1 MILTA
6 ESLRQMIPAIA
17 DMRLLEAIAE
27 KSRLQQIEAGVEL
40 MQPGQYM
47 NSVPIIVKGSIKVL
61 RPDADGKEVF
71 LYYLNPGE
79 TCALSLT
86 CCNAN
91 LPSEIRAVAEED
103 TTLISVPLR
112 AHNDWTREFSQW
124 KEFVAL
130 TYQNRFQ
137 EMLRAI
143 DDIAF
148 KNMDER
154 LLSYLR
160 TKVSQ
165 LKMTTL
171 EITHKDI
178 ANELGTSRE
187 VISRLLKKLEKSGT
201 VKLGRNKV
209 EVIEPGW

>member
-1 MILTA
+1 MILTV
-6 ESLRQMIPAIA
+6 ETLREMIPAIA
-17 DMRLLEAIAE
+17 DLRLLEAIAE
-27 KSRLQQIEAGVEL
+27 EGQLRQIEAGQEL
-40 MQPGQYM
+40 MKPGEYM

-61 RPDADGKEVF
+61 RPDSDGKEVF

-103 TTLISVPLR
+103 TTLIAVPLK
-112 AHNDWTREFSQW
+112 AHNDWTRMYSQW

-130 TYQNRFQ
+130 TYQTRFQ

-165 LKMTTL
+165 LKTTTL
-171 EITHKDI
+171 DVTHQDI
-178 ANELGTSRE
+178 AQELGTSRE
-187 VISRLLKKLEKSGT
+187 VISRLLKKLEKSEM
-201 VKLGRNKV
+201 VRLGRHKV
-209 EVIEPGW
+209 EVLEPGW

>member
-1 MILTA
+1 
-6 ESLRQMIPAIA
+6 MIPAIA
-17 DMRLLEAIAE
+17 DLRLLEAIAE
-27 KSRLQQIEAGVEL
+27 KGQLQHIEAGEEL
-40 MQPGQYM
+40 MKPGQYM

-61 RPDADGKEVF
+61 RPDRDGKEVF

-103 TTLISVPLR
+103 TTLITVPLR
-112 AHNDWTREFSQW
+112 SHNDWTREFSQW

-160 TKVSQ
+160 AKVSQ
-165 LKMTTL
+165 LKTTTL
-171 EITHKDI
+171 DVSHQDI

-187 VISRLLKKLEKSGT
+187 VISRLLKKLEKSDL
-201 VKLGRNKV
+201 VRLGRHEV
-209 EVIEPGW
+209 EVLEPGW

>member
-1 MILTA
+1 MILTV
-6 ESLRQMIPAIA
+6 ETLREMIPAIA
-17 DMRLLEAIAE
+17 DLRLLEAIAE
-27 KSRLQQIEAGVEL
+27 EGQLRQIQAGEEL
-40 MQPGQYM
+40 MKPGEYM

-103 TTLISVPLR
+103 TTLIAVPLK
-112 AHNDWTREFSQW
+112 AHNDWTRTYSQW

-130 TYQNRFQ
+130 TYQTRFQ

-165 LKMTTL
+165 LKTTTL
-171 EITHKDI
+171 DVTHQDI
-178 ANELGTSRE
+178 AHELGTSRE
-187 VISRLLKKLEKSGT
+187 VISRLLKKLEKSDMLR
-201 VKLGRNKV
+201 LGRNKV
-209 EVIEPGW
+209 EVLEPGW

>member
-1 MILTA
+1 MILRV
-6 ESLRQMIPAIA
+6 EELREMIPAIA
-17 DMRLLEAIAE
+17 DLKLLEAIAE
-27 KSRLQQIEAGVEL
+27 QGQLQHIPAGEEL

-47 NSVPIIVKGSIKVL
+47 NSVPIIVKGSIKIL

-103 TTLISVPLR
+103 TTLITVPLR
-112 AHNDWTREFSQW
+112 SHNDWTREFSQW

-143 DDIAF
+143 NDIAL
-148 KNMDER
+148 KNMDGPF
-154 LLSYLR
+154 LSFLR
-160 TKVSQ
+160 AKVPKQ
-165 LKMTTL
+165 KT
-171 EITHKDI
+171 
-178 ANELGTSRE
+178 
-187 VISRLLKKLEKSGT
+187 
-201 VKLGRNKV
+201 
-209 EVIEPGW
+209 PPP

>member
-1 MILTA
+1 
-6 ESLRQMIPAIA
+6 MIPAIA

-27 KSRLQQIEAGVEL
+27 QGRLQQIEAGVEL

-79 TCALSLT
+79 TCALS
-86 CCNAN
+86 
-91 LPSEIRAVAEED
+91 SEIRAVAEED

-154 LLSYLR
+154 MLSYLR

>member
-1 MILTA
+1 MILRV
-6 ESLRQMIPAIA
+6 EELKEMIPAIA

-27 KSRLQQIEAGVEL
+27 QGHLQHIAAGEEL

-47 NSVPIIVKGSIKVL
+47 NSVPIIVKGSIKIL

-103 TTLISVPLR
+103 TTLISIPLK
-112 AHNDWTREFSQW
+112 AHNDWTRLFSQW

-130 TYQNRFQ
+130 TYQKRFQ

-165 LKMTTL
+165 LKKTTL
-171 EITHKDI
+171 NVTHQDI

-187 VISRLLKKLEKSGT
+187 VISRLLKKLEKAD
-201 VKLGRNKV
+201 VVRLGRHQV
-209 EVIEPGW
+209 EVLEPGW

>member
-1 MILTA
+1 MQLTID
-6 ESLRQMIPAIA
+6 ELREMIPAIA
-17 DMRLLEAIAE
+17 DMRLLESIAE
-27 KSRLQQIEAGVEL
+27 QGQLRKISAGEEL

-47 NSVPIIVKGSIKVL
+47 NSVPIIVKGSIKIL
-61 RPDADGKEVF
+61 RPDLDGKEVF

-103 TTLISVPLR
+103 VTLIAIPLK
-112 AHNDWTREFSQW
+112 AHNDWTRQFSQW

-160 TKVSQ
+160 AKASH
-165 LKMTTL
+165 LKNVTL
-171 EITHKDI
+171 SVTHQDI

-187 VISRLLKKLEKSGT
+187 VISRLLKKLEKENI
-201 VKLGRNKV
+201 VALGRNKI
-209 EVIEPGW
+209 EVLVAE

>member
-27 KSRLQQIEAGVEL
+27 QGRLQQIEAGVEL

>member
-1 MILTA
+1 MPLTID
-6 ESLRQMIPAIA
+6 ELREMIPAIA
-17 DMRLLEAIAE
+17 DMRLLESIAE
-27 KSRLQQIEAGVEL
+27 QGQLRKIPAGEEL

-47 NSVPIIVKGSIKVL
+47 NSVPIIVKGSIKIL

-103 TTLISVPLR
+103 ATLIAIPLK
-112 AHNDWTREFSQW
+112 AHNDWTRQFSQW

-160 TKVSQ
+160 AKASQ
-165 LKMTTL
+165 LKNDTL
-171 EITHKDI
+171 SVTHQDI

-187 VISRLLKKLEKSGT
+187 VISRLLKKLEKENI
-201 VKLGRNKV
+201 VALGRNKI
-209 EVIEPGW
+209 EVLVAGG

>member
-1 MILTA
+1 MRLTA
-6 ESLRQMIPAIA
+6 DELRDMIPAIA

-27 KSRLQQIEAGVEL
+27 QGQLQNMPAGKEL

-47 NSVPIIVKGSIKVL
+47 NSVPIIVKGSIKIL

-103 TTLISVPLR
+103 TTLISIPLKS
-112 AHNDWTREFSQW
+112 HNDWTRQFTQW

-165 LKMTTL
+165 LKNTTL
-171 EITHKDI
+171 SVTHQDI
-178 ANELGTSRE
+178 AHELGTSRE
-187 VISRLLKKLEKSGT
+187 VISRLLKKLEKDNIVS
-201 VKLGRNKV
+201 LGRNKV
-209 EVIEPGW
+209 EVLDPGV